1 MIGIFFIFPSE
12 YLYYRGKKMKKELG
26 KIIVIVLL
34 SVIFVFHIIGNKK
47 IVEENTALKLRNS
60 LLEYSKETTVHHVD
74 SLMLSIAQENLKL
87 VAMLA
92 QSDKK
97 IEEYE
102 NNKHKV
108 TVTMYH
114 PVAGQTDD
122 TPNITADGSVI
133 STNNASEYRYIA
145 VSRNMLQRNGGF
157 LTYGDYVWLEAGKK
171 SGVYQ
176 VRDTMAS
183 RWINRI
189 DILETPGVKPY
200 KYNEASIRRITMSS
214 ENTNGLFLK
223 TY

>member
-1 MIGIFFIFPSE
+1 MIDIFFHFLMSIYIVGVE
-12 YLYYRGKKMKKELG
+12 KMKKEKL
-26 KIIVIVLL
+26 KNMVIFLL
-34 SVIFVFHIIGNKK
+34 CVIFVSYSIVKK
-47 IVEENTALKLRNS
+47 VTIDELEEENITLKLRIS
-60 LLEYSKETTVHHVD
+60 LIEHTKEVAD
-74 SLMLSIAQENLKL
+74 SLMFGITQDALNLAAKL
-87 VAMLA
+87 AIYE
-92 QSDKK
+92 KT

-133 STNNASEYRYIA
+133 KINNASEYRYIA
-145 VSRNMLQRNGGF
+145 VSRNMLQRSGGF

-189 DILETPGVKPY
+189 DILETPGIKPY
-200 KYNEASIRRITMSS
+200 KYNEAFIRRISLDTC
-214 ENTNGLFLK
+214 ND
-223 TY
+223 

>member
-1 MIGIFFIFPSE
+1 MSIYIIGV
-12 YLYYRGKKMKKELG
+12 RKMKKELV
-26 KIIVIVLL
+26 KNIAIVLL
-34 SVIFVFHIIGNKK
+34 SVIFIFHSIEKK
-47 IVEENTALKLRNS
+47 VAIDELEEENTTLKLRVS
-60 LLEYSKETTVHHVD
+60 LMKYTKEIAD
-74 SLMLSIAQENLKL
+74 SLMFDTTQHALD
-87 VAMLA
+87 LA
-92 QSDKK
+92 ARLAIYEKT

-114 PVAGQTDD
+114 PVPGQTDD

-133 STNNASEYRYIA
+133 RINNASEYRYVA
-145 VSRNMLQRNGGF
+145 VSRNMLRRDGGF

-189 DILETPGVKPY
+189 DILETPGIKPY
-200 KYNEASIRRITMSS
+200 NIMR
-214 ENTNGLFLK
+214 LL
-223 TY
+223 

>member
-1 MIGIFFIFPSE
+1 
-12 YLYYRGKKMKKELG
+12 MKEESIKTT
-26 KIIVIVLL
+26 IIILL
-34 SVIFVFHIIGNKK
+34 SLIFVFHSIVKK
-47 IVEENTALKLRNS
+47 VTIDELEEENTTLKLRVS
-60 LLEYSKETTVHHVD
+60 LMKYTKEIAD
-74 SLMLSIAQENLKL
+74 SLMFDTTQHALQ
-87 VAMLA
+87 LA
-92 QSDKK
+92 ARLAIYEKT

-133 STNNASEYRYIA
+133 KINNASEYRYVA
-145 VSRNMLQRNGGF
+145 VSQNMLIRNGGF
-157 LTYGDYVWLEAGKK
+157 LNYEDYVWLDAGRK

-176 VRDTMAS
+176 VRDTMAP

-200 KYNEASIRRITMSS
+200 KFKEASIRRIKMAS
-214 ENTNGLFLK
+214 EDTNGLFFE